1 MKISF
6 EGQAC
11 VVIEGS
17 KKIIIDP
24 FLTGNPTA
32 TKKAEDMTADYILV
46 SHGHG
51 DHLGD
56 TIAIAKRTKAKVI
69 APFELAKF
77 CGNQGVDAHDMH
89 IGGSHQFDGVRVKL
103 TPAWHGSALV
113 NAEGIAFTGNPCGFL
128 IWLDGKCLYHSGDT
142 GLFSDMREII
152 GRFNQIDI
160 AFLPIGDNYT
170 MGPDDAVIA
179 AEWLK
184 AGTVVPIHYN
194 TWPLI
199 EQDPEL
205 FKQQVEQKTESKCV
219 VLKPGQSMEF

>member
-103 TPAWHGSALV
+103 TPAWHGSAFV
-113 NAEGIAFTGNPCGFL
+113 NEEGIAFTGSPCGFL

-152 GRFNQIDI
+152 GRFNKIDI

-184 AGTVVPIHYN
+184 AGTVIPIHYN

-205 FKQQVEQKTESKCV
+205 FKQQVEKETESKCV
-219 VLKPGQSMEF
+219 VLKPGQSME